1 MTLNVPGL
9 ALGVGGG
16 GGWVIYYVGQEG
28 QLDLAKV
35 GTKIPQLE
43 SCSAKL
49 AGNPVDLVSALTRD
63 LPDHKPI
70 VICELFQSAGAT
82 GAWRSPRVEAGS

>member
-1 MTLNVPGL
+1 M
-9 ALGVGGG
+9 
-16 GGWVIYYVGQEG
+16 GQEG

-49 AGNPVDLVSALTRD
+49 AANPVELVSALTRD
-63 LPDHKPI
+63 LPDHQPI
-70 VICELFQSAGAT
+70 VICELFQPAGST
-82 GAWRSPRVEAGS
+82 GAWRSPPRGSRELAEGEVLNLRVEVVLSKS